1 MFVEHELEKKWFLT
15 IWYLVN
21 LVIVMHWL
29 IQSTNEVEH
38 FNALTFI
45 VEVDQ
50 QLEGV
55 MGIRDVIAQN
65 SAPPPVHLRD
75 FAITI
80 C

>member
-1 MFVEHELEKKWFLT
+1 
-15 IWYLVN
+15 
-21 LVIVMHWL
+21 MHWL

-38 FNALTFI
+38 CNALTFI

-55 MGIRDVIAQN
+55 MGVRDVIAKN

-75 FAITI
+75 FAYYLLVDI
-80 C
+80 CYWRALKKLIFFI